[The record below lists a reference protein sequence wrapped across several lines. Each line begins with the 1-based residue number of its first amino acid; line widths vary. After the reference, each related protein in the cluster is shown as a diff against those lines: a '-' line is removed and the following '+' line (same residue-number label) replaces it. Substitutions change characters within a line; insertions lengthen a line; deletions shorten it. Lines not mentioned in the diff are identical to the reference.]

1 MFINVT
7 SIKSFCEV
15 ACVFVLPRQVYLNFL
30 LRLPGIYFSRDARMF
45 EDAEVS
51 RPDIEGIID
60 SNEVG
65 VQCPSAKLRLHF
77 GGGGKRGSR
86 NSKVPQTPTS
96 MKSPSRTSY
105 AMKSPASF
113 TMTTKSPR

>member
-1 MFINVT
+1 M
-7 SIKSFCEV
+7 
-15 ACVFVLPRQVYLNFL
+15 FVLPRQGYLNFL

-45 EDAEVS
+45 EDAEVI
-51 RPDIEGIID
+51 RPDIEGMID

-65 VQCPSAKLRLHF
+65 VRGPAKLSLHF
-77 GGGGKRGSR
+77 GGGGKRGSK

-96 MKSPSRTSY
+96 MKSPSRASY